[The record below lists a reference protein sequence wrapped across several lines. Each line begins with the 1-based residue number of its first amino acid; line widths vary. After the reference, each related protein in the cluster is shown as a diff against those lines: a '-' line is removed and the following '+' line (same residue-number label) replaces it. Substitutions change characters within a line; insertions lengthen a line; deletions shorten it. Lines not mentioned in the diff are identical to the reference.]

1 MITSQ
6 TFLRLLWDPGL
17 PLHPWI
23 LLFIKSGVTR
33 RTNRIYDP
41 PLFLRPLAHTQRRAI
56 PRLRLLIKCSSINFL
71 LLNVGTTDSNQW
83 QRSLE
88 FLAFGHEKRVGF
100 RHLWTT
106 DCVRNKVSRVWTR
119 HKLLESENR
128 SGIAVF
134 LVSIFL
140 FLRRRV
146 FPPPSRSRLN
156 IKSMERIERH
166 VCRVGDTRGMKSPPT
181 RRSWNRIP
189 GDVWR
194 QKWFPTALHEERCW
208 TRCEWLATWTN
219 FLTEKGTLARRRLTS
234 ITVYRVSVCVS
245 IIA

>member
-1 MITSQ
+1 MS
-6 TFLRLLWDPGL
+6 RA
-17 PLHPWI
+17 
-23 LLFIKSGVTR
+23 V
-33 RTNRIYDP
+33 RTVFTIP
-41 PLFLRPLAHTQRRAI
+41 PSSSA
-56 PRLRLLIKCSSINFL
+56 RLRTPNDERYLGWGYLLSAPLLTSFSLMLAPLTRVSGNGRSS
-71 LLNVGTTDSNQW
+71 S
-83 QRSLE
+83 SLSDTKNGSDFDIFE
-88 FLAFGHEKRVGF
+88 QQI
-100 RHLWTT
+100 
-106 DCVRNKVSRVWTR
+106 RNKVSRVWTR

>member
-1 MITSQ
+1 MSRAVRTVFTI
-6 TFLRLLWDPGL
+6 L
-17 PLHPWI
+17 P
-23 LLFIKSGVTR
+23 SSS
-33 RTNRIYDP
+33 
-41 PLFLRPLAHTQRRAI
+41 A
-56 PRLRLLIKCSSINFL
+56 RLRTPNDERYLGWGYLLSAPLLTSFSLMLAPLTRVSGNGRSS
-71 LLNVGTTDSNQW
+71 S
-83 QRSLE
+83 SLSDTKNGSDFDIFE
-88 FLAFGHEKRVGF
+88 QQI
-100 RHLWTT
+100 
-106 DCVRNKVSRVWTR
+106 RNKVSRVWTR

>member
-1 MITSQ
+1 MNITLHKVGCHAPYEPY
-6 TFLRLLWDPGL
+6 LR
-17 PLHPWI
+17 
-23 LLFIKSGVTR
+23 S
-33 RTNRIYDP
+33 P
-41 PLFLRPLAHTQRRAI
+41 PSSSA
-56 PRLRLLIKCSSINFL
+56 RLRTPNDERYLGWGYLLSAPLLTSFSLMLAPLTRVSGNGRSSSSLSDTKNGSDFDIFEQQI
-71 LLNVGTTDSNQW
+71 VFGTK
-83 QRSLE
+83 
-88 FLAFGHEKRVGF
+88 FLACGRGISFSK
-100 RHLWTT
+100 
-106 DCVRNKVSRVWTR
+106 VRIVR
-119 HKLLESENR
+119 ESP
-128 SGIAVF
+128 S
-134 LVSIFL
+134 SS
-140 FLRRRV
+140 
-146 FPPPSRSRLN
+146 FPFSSSFDDESSPSPSRSRLN